1 MKCKIKEEQLKTN
14 TLTLNVIKT
23 EKETHTADKTV
34 IKRVQSRD
42 QEASKSDK
50 WHITVIQVTVNL
62 SNTTGIS
69 LPTYGLYHTCKFYNH
84 AAYPKWI
91 HTHQVTL
98 KAIKLTLVVSF
109 ADIIFTRK

>member
-42 QEASKSDK
+42 QETSKSD
-50 WHITVIQVTVNL
+50 ND
-62 SNTTGIS
+62 
-69 LPTYGLYHTCKFYNH
+69 
-84 AAYPKWI
+84 
-91 HTHQVTL
+91 TL
-98 KAIKLTLVVSF
+98 Q
-109 ADIIFTRK
+109 